1 MNKKNNKTN
10 SKIKYISSDGKING
24 VRTIP
29 AYTFL
34 SGAEH
39 HKLDKRTG
47 VWHPSDEAVEE
58 MREFCQE
65 HRL

>member
-1 MNKKNNKTN
+1 MNNNKGN
-10 SKIKYISSDGKING
+10 KYSKIKYKTANGKING
-24 VRTIP
+24 VSTIP

-39 HKLDKRTG
+39 HRLDKKTG